1 MKKLT
6 STFSINQKPKPD
18 DLIVSINTKKEILFN
33 KKTKSFLHILPKEY
47 QKVYNI
53 PRKEL
58 TARARHRYLPPHADA
73 QIGARPCCPGKKS
86 GDCQMAKSG

>member
-47 QKVYNI
+47 QKVYKI
-53 PRKEL
+53 FK
-58 TARARHRYLPPHADA
+58 
-73 QIGARPCCPGKKS
+73 
-86 GDCQMAKSG
+86 